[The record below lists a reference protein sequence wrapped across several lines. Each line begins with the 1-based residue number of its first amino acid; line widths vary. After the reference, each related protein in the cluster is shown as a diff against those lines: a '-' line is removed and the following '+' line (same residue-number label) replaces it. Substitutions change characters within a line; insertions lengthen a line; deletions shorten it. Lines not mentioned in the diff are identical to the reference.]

1 MKRWMARLTV
11 TLTVTL
17 TAALTMAPK
26 EARAEEAS
34 KQAKVKELFAVMH
47 MERNLDEMMQSMRIQ
62 VKMVAENGEGSRPMT
77 PAQKKIEQ
85 NFINNALQVVNQSF
99 SWPVLEPAYVKLYM
113 GTYTESELDGILAF
127 YKSPAGQAMLNND
140 SHLKAGVMQIVHS
153 HMGDFEAKIQAL
165 EQQYKQKMGH

>member
-1 MKRWMARLTV
+1 MKRWMAGLTV
-11 TLTVTL
+11 TLMVVL
-17 TAALTMAPK
+17 AVAPGK
-26 EARAEEAS
+26 ARADEAS
-34 KQAKVKELFAVMH
+34 KEAKVKELFAVMH

-99 SWPVLEPAYVKLYM
+99 SWPVLEPAYIKLYM
-113 GTYTESELDGILAF
+113 GTYTESELDGMLAF

-153 HMGDFEAKIQAL
+153 HMGDFESKMQAL
-165 EQQYKQKMGH
+165 QQQYKQKMGH